1 MEIIIGCLLLLV
13 IALLVFEHKLAQLDS
28 ALVFEHKLAQ
38 LDSALSKH
46 IQDMHQPRGDNG
58 RWLPKK
64 R

>member
-13 IALLVFEHKLAQLDS
+13 IALLVFEHKI
-28 ALVFEHKLAQ
+28 AQ